1 MLVII
6 LDKEILEFIMQTLA
20 VQVQDNYIKDFINYV
35 NNHSKNI
42 AIAKDKNLENDSFF
56 YEREKELHQIRSDIK
71 NDKRQLISFDDFEN
85 KTNQLE
91 KEFELKY
98 AN

>member
-1 MLVII
+1 
-6 LDKEILEFIMQTLA
+6 MQTLA

-42 AIAKDKNLENDSFF
+42 TITKDTNLENDSFF
-56 YEREKELHQIRSDIK
+56 YERKKELHQIRTNIK
-71 NDKRQLISFDDFEN
+71 NGKSQLISFDDFEN
-85 KTNQLE
+85 KTNLFE
-91 KEFELKY
+91 KELELKY